1 MHQSIVKQ
9 VEYLCFNVLVFF
21 SLSNY
26 SYFINITYYIAISS
40 NQMNLPQY
48 FECYYYLLLLLLRY

>member
-1 MHQSIVKQ
+1 
-9 VEYLCFNVLVFF
+9 VLVFF

-40 NQMNLPQY
+40 NQMNISNVTIICC
-48 FECYYYLLLLLLRY
+48 CYCYGIKSNSISINLYCRRKRL